1 MARTSLLVRLAV
13 CCALARGFLNCF
25 AADEA
30 LIPARFN
37 QPTDSLGF
45 RWDISQQGTVA
56 DGSNDCFDNAAV
68 LRVNRTVVSFAR
80 PMMTSDG
87 SEFVLTGRSGPIA
100 ITRRIRLDAS
110 NAVVRY
116 LEIFENTGTANL
128 SFQATLHTDLGNNA
142 TQTMTERDKMFAG
155 QLAKDEGAIVAMQNS
170 DRPGVVFLLADP
182 KSKVKPTVLINSG
195 RGFDMAYDLP
205 LKPSGSVAI
214 LHYLA
219 QRNQANSASARLLFK
234 QFTKDGRLT
243 DPKIPKAFTK
253 LIANFSTRA
262 EGEED
267 GVAAP
272 VLAALQALLEAA
284 EINRGK
290 ADTVLLDAG
299 AKLAGTV
306 TGGDFAIETEFG
318 KTAVAFADIAGLTGG
333 GGVQRPVRVFL
344 RDGEVLIGTAT
355 GAKFAMATDT
365 GLAFDIDLAQIQML
379 ALRRGDSDGL
389 PPANAAALL
398 TTHRG
403 DCLALASPT
412 AAAEMQAATP
422 WGMIHVPLAEI
433 ESLAYVRD
441 PFPTH
446 RLVLADRSR
455 LLVMLRGDEW
465 QLATTRFGNV
475 KIVPQSVRELR
486 RAGAPPPPESDE
498 HPMTGANCEL
508 IGENRITG
516 VIDLPELHLASAK
529 STTPLDPKTITKIER
544 ESGEDGAEATVK
556 VHLADGQVMG
566 GRLTESVL
574 PIRSG
579 ARVWRVPLAHVVAV
593 NVPPPEKPKAEEA
606 PAPSTPAEPKP

>member
-1 MARTSLLVRLAV
+1 MPRTSLVRFAV
-13 CCALARGFLNCF
+13 CCALALGVPTCL

-30 LIPARFN
+30 LIPARFT

-45 RWDISQQGTVA
+45 RWDITQQGTVA

-80 PMMTSDG
+80 PMMTPDG
-87 SEFVLTGRSGPIA
+87 SEFVLSGRAGPIA
-100 ITRRIRLDAS
+100 ITRRIRLDATS
-110 NAVVRY
+110 AVVRY
-116 LEIFENTGTANL
+116 LEIFENTGTASQPL
-128 SFQATLHTDLGNNA
+128 LVTLHTDLGSNA
-142 TQTMTERDKMFAG
+142 IQTMTERDKMFAG
-155 QLAKDEGAIVAMQNS
+155 QFAKDEGAIVAMHSGDQ
-170 DRPGVVFLLADP
+170 PGVVFLLADP
-182 KSKVKPTVLINSG
+182 KSKVKPTVLING
-195 RGFDMAYDLP
+195 NRGFDMSYDLP
-205 LKPSGSVAI
+205 LKPGGSVAI
-214 LHYLA
+214 VHYLA
-219 QRNQANSASARLLFK
+219 QRNQANSASARLILK
-234 QFTKDGRLT
+234 QVAKDGRLT
-243 DPKIPKAFTK
+243 DPKIPKAFMK

-272 VLAALQALLEAA
+272 VLAALQALIEAA

-306 TGGDFAIETEFG
+306 TGGDFTIETEFG
-318 KTAVAFADIAGLTGG
+318 KAEVAFVDIAGLTGG

-344 RDGEVLIGTAT
+344 RNGEVLIGQAT
-355 GAKFAMATDT
+355 GAKFAMTTDT

-389 PPANAAALL
+389 PPAAAAALL

-403 DCLALASPT
+403 DCLALASP
-412 AAAEMQAATP
+412 AAAELQVATP
-422 WGMIHVPLAEI
+422 WGMIQVPLAEI
-433 ESLAYVRD
+433 ESLAYVRE

-475 KIVPQSVRELR
+475 KVVPQSVRELR
-486 RAGAPPPPESDE
+486 RTGVPPPVEGDE
-498 HPMTGANCEL
+498 RPMTGANCEL

-516 VIDLPELHLASAK
+516 VIDLAALYLASAK
-529 STTPLDPKTITKIER
+529 TTTQLDPRTITKLER
-544 ESGEDGAEATVK
+544 EGGEDGAEATVK
-556 VHLADGQVMG
+556 VHLADGQVLG

-593 NVPPPEKPKAEEA
+593 NVPPPAKPKSEEA
-606 PAPSTPAEPKP
+606 PAPPAPAEPKP

>member
-13 CCALARGFLNCF
+13 CCTLARGFLTCF

-37 QPTDSLGF
+37 QPTDALGY
-45 RWDISQQGTVA
+45 RWDISPQGTVA

-87 SEFVLTGRSGPIA
+87 SEFVLSGRAGPIA
-100 ITRRIRLDAS
+100 ITRRIRLDAT
-110 NAVVRY
+110 NGVVRY
-116 LEIFENTGTANL
+116 LEIFENTGTATQPL
-128 SFQATLHTDLGNNA
+128 LVTLHTDLGSNA
-142 TQTMTERDKMFAG
+142 IQTMTERDKMFAG
-155 QLAKDEGAIVAMQNS
+155 QFAKDEGAIVAMHNGDQ
-170 DRPGVVFLLADP
+170 PGVVFLLADP
-182 KSKVKPTVLINSG
+182 KSKVKPTVLINNN
-195 RGFDMAYDLP
+195 RGFDMNYDLP
-205 LKPSGSVAI
+205 LKPGGSVAI

-219 QRNQANSASARLLFK
+219 QRKQADAASARVLIKLLA
-234 QFTKDGRLT
+234 KDGRLT
-243 DPKIPKAFTK
+243 DPKIPKAFMK

-290 ADTVLLDAG
+290 TDTVLLDAG

-306 TGGDFAIETEFG
+306 SGGDFAIETEFG
-318 KTAVAFADIAGLTGG
+318 KTAVAFADIAGLSGG
-333 GGVQRPVRVFL
+333 AGVQRPVRVFL
-344 RDGEVLIGTAT
+344 RNGEVLIGTAT

-365 GLAFDIDLAQIQML
+365 GLAFDIDLAQIQLL
-379 ALRRGDSDGL
+379 ALRRGEADGQ
-389 PPANAAALL
+389 PPAAAAALL

-403 DCLALASPT
+403 DCLALAAP
-412 AAAEMQAATP
+412 AAAELQAATP
-422 WGMIHVPLAEI
+422 WGMIRVPIAEI

-446 RLVLADRSR
+446 RLILTDRSR
-455 LLVMLRGDEW
+455 LLVMLRGGEW
-465 QLATTRFGNV
+465 PLATTRFGAV
-475 KIVPQSVRELR
+475 KVLPQSVRELR
-486 RAGAPPPPESDE
+486 RTGTPPPPESDE
-498 HPMTGANCEL
+498 RPMTGANCEL
-508 IGENRITG
+508 IGENRLTG

-556 VHLADGQVMG
+556 VHLADGQVMAG
-566 GRLTESVL
+566 KLTESVL

-579 ARVWRVPLAHVVAV
+579 ARVWRVPLAHIVAV
-593 NVPPPEKPKAEEA
+593 HVPPPEKPKAEEA
-606 PAPSTPAEPKP
+606 PTPSTPEPKP